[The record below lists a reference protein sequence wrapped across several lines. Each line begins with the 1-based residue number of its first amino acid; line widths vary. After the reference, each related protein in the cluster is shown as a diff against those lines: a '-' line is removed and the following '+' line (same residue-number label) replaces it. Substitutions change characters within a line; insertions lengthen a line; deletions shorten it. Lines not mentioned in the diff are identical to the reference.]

1 MPKFNNRWV
10 VQPHGPLDQLDTGLW
25 SVEGEIVM
33 PLGRFPR
40 RMTVIALSDGRLAVW
55 SPIPLDEARMA
66 ELDSFGRVAFLI
78 APGVG
83 HRLDLRSWATRY
95 PRAKLLSPSGAR
107 EAVSMAVPVAA
118 TSDIMGDPE
127 VGFVTV
133 PGTGGKEGALL
144 VRRDGRFSLVVN
156 DIVANVH
163 HPRGIG
169 AQVMARLGGFGVR
182 RPRMPRAVRKMFVK
196 DGRQL
201 AAQLRNWAADPEL
214 TRIVVSHGDTV
225 IHDPAGVLERVAAKL
240 N

>member
-10 VQPHGPLDQLDTGLW
+10 VPPHGPLEQLDTGLW

-40 RMTVIALSDGRLAVW
+40 RMTVVALSDGRLTVW

-95 PRAKLLSPSGAR
+95 PKAKLLSPSGAR

-133 PGTGGKEGALL
+133 PGTGGQG
-144 VRRDGRFSLVVN
+144 RRLTR
-156 DIVANVH
+156 A
-163 HPRGIG
+163 
-169 AQVMARLGGFGVR
+169 AR
-182 RPRMPRAVRKMFVK
+182 RAVLA
-196 DGRQL
+196 GRQRYRRQCAPSPWHWCAGHGTVGAAL
-201 AAQLRNWAADPEL
+201 AF
-214 TRIVVSHGDTV
+214 VVR
-225 IHDPAGVLERVAAKL
+225 ACRVR
-240 N
+240 